1 MRKEPFFVGD
11 SVHAFNRGNRKHEI
25 VRDDNDRIN
34 FLLGLFYLNNKH
46 SPKAPLSSA
55 REFLVKNKNRKD
67 MSDRKDRPNLSG
79 VNNKDRFDL
88 SCVSG
93 GLVWPNEWE
102 ERVPLVGIL
111 SFTLMDNHFHLVL
124 QEIIEGGVAE
134 FMRKLS
140 NSMTGYFNTKYEE
153 TGRLFQGPYKARRV
167 DKDNYLQYLAVYIH
181 IKNVFELYPG
191 GLKNALANFNDAFE
205 FACNYQ
211 YSSLG
216 AYFSNR
222 HIAAPVINTNMY
234 RETFKS
240 KKEFKEFA
248 RNCMD
253 FVYFDEMSGK
263 INVKNLDII

>member
-11 SVHAFNRGNRKHEI
+11 SVHVFNRGNRKQEI

-55 REFLVKNKNRKD
+55 KEFLTKNKDR
-67 MSDRKDRPNLSG
+67 SDLSG
-79 VNNKDRFDL
+79 VF
-88 SCVSG
+88 G

-102 ERVPLVGIL
+102 ERVPLVDIL

-191 GLKNALANFNDAFE
+191 GPKNALANFNDAFE
-205 FACNYQ
+205 FACNYK

-216 AYFSNR
+216 AYFSNQ
-222 HIAAPVINTNMY
+222 HIAAPIINTNMY

-240 KKEFKEFA
+240 KKEFKKFA
-248 RNCMD
+248 KNCMN

-263 INVKNLDII
+263 INLKNSDLI